1 MKLNKT
7 EQDLMKWIQGSSK
20 DRPFKTRHVPGL
32 HIQRWSKDRAVKH
45 KGKRVERAIQSLFD
59 KGLIGILKR
68 GRGQHNHWTQG
79 TGKGLCWSVETTYF
93 TLYDRKVQD
102 RIDERESK
110 WASKWASKWGS
121 K

>member
-7 EQDLMKWIQGSSK
+7 EQDLMMWVKGSSK
-20 DRPFKTRHVPGL
+20 DRPFKTRHVPDL
-32 HIQRWSKDRAVKH
+32 HVQRWSKERVVKH
-45 KGKRVERAIQSLFD
+45 RGKRVEKAIQSLFD
-59 KGLIGILKR
+59 KGLIGILHR

-102 RIDERESK
+102 RIDERESEWASK
-110 WASKWASKWGS
+110 FASKWASQ
-121 K
+121 